1 MADRK
6 NLCALIPTAMHDRV
20 SQEREKLG
28 MTNSDYV
35 LKVLTEYYDM
45 MENGGTNMKATE
57 KGRERTL
64 AFPVSE
70 EFFQRVKRYLDR
82 ETKRTGRKLT
92 QKDFVI
98 GLIEAKLDEADQ
110 EDAAS
115 PPMRNPPQGS
125 RRPSRARTAKPPRT
139 ASTPMRN
146 PLRRSRRTA
155 RARTVRPPK
164 TASTPMRN
172 PLRRN
177 RRTARARTAKPPRT
191 ASPPMR
197 NPPRRNRR
205 TRRTRTARPLR
216 TASPPK
222 QDPPRRN
229 RRTAR
234 ARTARPPRTTPN
246 KTAGQSGTTKRAAWY
261 GPRQGA
267 VPDRFRRNAK
277 GGKP

>member
-98 GLIEAKLDEADQ
+98 GLIEAKLDEADR
-110 EDAAS
+110 EDAEAAKNS
-115 PPMRNPPQGS
+115 QPADAEPATGEPEAIES
-125 RRPSRARTAKPPRT
+125 EDSETAEDSQHTDAEPTTEEPEDGESENGETTENSQHTDAEPATEEPEDGESENGET
-139 ASTPMRN
+139 AE
-146 PLRRSRRTA
+146 
-155 RARTVRPPK
+155 
-164 TASTPMRN
+164 
-172 PLRRN
+172 
-177 RRTARARTAKPPRT
+177 
-191 ASPPMR
+191 
-197 NPPRRNRR
+197 
-205 TRRTRTARPLR
+205 
-216 TASPPK
+216 
-222 QDPPRRN
+222 D
-229 RRTAR
+229 
-234 ARTARPPRTTPN
+234 
-246 KTAGQSGTTKRAAWY
+246 
-261 GPRQGA
+261 
-267 VPDRFRRNAK
+267 NAE
-277 GGKP
+277 